1 MLPEPTPNGHA
12 ANGFAA
18 NGHSTNGHSTNGELS
33 HGVSVEAIEEQ
44 RARLEAD
51 LAAAKAR
58 LLAAQHR
65 AADLDAAAK
74 EQLRSELA
82 VSRETLAEIDRQH
95 AETIA
100 LVQRNAQAEVDRIL
114 ADARR
119 RAGETGA
126 ADDWAA
132 AG

>member
-1 MLPEPTPNGHA
+1 MLAEPSANGYADSGHVPNGYVKH
-12 ANGFAA
+12 GDV
-18 NGHSTNGHSTNGELS
+18 S

-58 LLAAQHR
+58 LLSAQHR
-65 AADLDAAAK
+65 AAELDASAK
-74 EQLRSELA
+74 EQLRTELA
-82 VSRETLAEIDRQH
+82 ASRETLAEIDRQH

-119 RAGETGA
+119 RAG
-126 ADDWAA
+126 D
-132 AG
+132 AGPTDESAVAG

>member
-1 MLPEPTPNGHA
+1 MFAEPPANPQPTNGYSANGGHA
-12 ANGFAA
+12 KHGD
-18 NGHSTNGHSTNGELS
+18 LS

-65 AADLDAAAK
+65 AAELDAAAK
-74 EQLRSELA
+74 EQLRTELA
-82 VSRETLAEIDRQH
+82 ASRETLAEIDRQH

-100 LVQRNAQAEVDRIL
+100 LVQRNAHAEVDRIL
-114 ADARR
+114 AAARR
-119 RAGETGA
+119 RAGETGPT
-126 ADDWAA
+126 DEWAVE
-132 AG
+132 

>member
-1 MLPEPTPNGHA
+1 MLTEPIASPPP
-12 ANGFAA
+12 
-18 NGHSTNGHSTNGELS
+18 TNGHSANGGHVKHGDLS

-65 AADLDAAAK
+65 AAELDAAAK
-74 EQLRSELA
+74 EQLRTELA
-82 VSRETLAEIDRQH
+82 ASRETLAEIDRQH

-100 LVQRNAQAEVDRIL
+100 LVQRNARAEVDRIL

-119 RAGETGA
+119 RAGETA
-126 ADDWAA
+126 PTDEWAVE
-132 AG
+132 

>member
-1 MLPEPTPNGHA
+1 MLVEPASNGSATNAPATNGDSPNGA
-12 ANGFAA
+12 A
-18 NGHSTNGHSTNGELS
+18 S
-33 HGVSVEAIEEQ
+33 HGLSVEAIEEQ

-65 AADLDAAAK
+65 AAELDASAK

-82 VSRETLAEIDRQH
+82 ASRETLAEIDRQH

-100 LVQRNAQAEVDRIL
+100 LVRRNAQAEVDRIL

-119 RAGETGA
+119 RAGE
-126 ADDWAA
+126 
-132 AG
+132 AGLTDESAVVG